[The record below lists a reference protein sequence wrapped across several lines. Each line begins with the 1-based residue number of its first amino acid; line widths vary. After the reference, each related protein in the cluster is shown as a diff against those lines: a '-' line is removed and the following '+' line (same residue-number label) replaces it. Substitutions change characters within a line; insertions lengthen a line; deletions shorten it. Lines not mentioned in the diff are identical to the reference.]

1 MSGTIQPTI
10 NAEEMVMRLPLQ
22 ITARD
27 LELSPNVAQLIR
39 EEAQKLESF
48 HERLTGC
55 RVLAE
60 TAHRYPTG
68 ERVQYNVRI
77 DLTVPGAELVIKRQP
92 HPDLWTAIQR
102 AFEAARRRLQDRA
115 RRRRGDVKA
124 RSDVPTGRVVRLFPY
139 EGYGFLQATDGREIY
154 FHRNSVLRGGFGR
167 LAVGVE
173 VRYAEEE
180 GARGPQASTVAP
192 LRRGR

>member
-1 MSGTIQPTI
+1 
-10 NAEEMVMRLPLQ
+10 MRLPLQ

-27 LELSPNVAQLIR
+27 LELSPNVEQLIR
-39 EEAQKLESF
+39 EEAEKLESF
-48 HERLTGC
+48 YERLTGC
-55 RVLAE
+55 RVLVE

-102 AFEAARRRLQDRA
+102 AFDAARRRLQDRA

-124 RSDVPTGRVVRLFPY
+124 KSDAPTGRVVRLFPY
-139 EGYGFLQATDGREIY
+139 EGYGFLQTGDGREIY
-154 FHRNSVLRGGFGR
+154 FHRNSVLRGGFAR
-167 LAVGVE
+167 LDVGVE
-173 VRYAEEE
+173 VRYAEED
-180 GARGPQASTVAP
+180 GAHGPQASTVTV